1 MAETLYGE
9 SRSSTF
15 WTDGL
20 DGHFLSEALDAGSG
34 FKFWGESSS
43 SHEKN
48 REKSNS
54 YE

>member
-15 WTDGL
+15 WKDGL

-34 FKFWGESSS
+34 LILVESSS